1 MCDELCG
8 TSVYGSDQDQVDQSR
23 TSMARLGLVLGLGIV
38 SWVVNFSA
46 SAHQGF
52 KANPATR
59 GLNTPGHQKHELRQL
74 QSGVGPVRS
83 VVTPDIGQAAV
94 ADHAQDVQTGNK

>member
-1 MCDELCG
+1 MKIG
-8 TSVYGSDQDQVDQSR
+8 
-23 TSMARLGLVLGLGIV
+23 LGLVLGLGIV
-38 SWVVNFSA
+38 SWVVNFST

-59 GLNTPGHQKHELRQL
+59 GLNTPGHQKHELRRQL

-83 VVTPDIGQAAV
+83 VVTPDIGQAVV
-94 ADHAQDVQTGNK
+94 AEHAQDVQTGNKQFT